1 MESRARASA
10 VSIACRAGI
19 ACRTGIVCMFGA
31 AFLVGD
37 HPALADHQPV
47 IAMPGNWQVP
57 VTVDGFPAGGAVIT
71 GDWGLYAPGRVT
83 PEIIGPA
90 FEPIS
95 YERGYY
101 PRTGKRPRYGRQEVF
116 LPRRLPP
123 PAPELL
129 SRLVRRIQAR
139 TGHRISAVRPAAHH
153 HGAAGCAA
161 SALSRFARP
170 SGGEGGV
177 SGICSPVSA
186 SSSRR
191 LL

>member
-19 ACRTGIVCMFGA
+19 ACRMGIVCMFGA

-47 IAMPGNWQVP
+47 IAVPGNWQVP
-57 VTVDGFPAGGAVIT
+57 VIVDGFPAGGAMIT

-123 PAPELL
+123 PAPSFYRAWSTE
-129 SRLVRRIQAR
+129 SGRAPVTEYPPFDPPPIIMAPRDARRPR
-139 TGHRISAVRPAAHH
+139 
-153 HGAAGCAA
+153 
-161 SALSRFARP
+161 
-170 SGGEGGV
+170 
-177 SGICSPVSA
+177 
-186 SSSRR
+186 
-191 LL
+191 